1 MIGLN
6 IFSPLSGTVLLLFLL
21 GFWKHN
27 IREQQAGRYVSISKM
42 DIFPYKEPE
51 LMIRACFFLGLRFLF
66 AYVSISSAYA
76 VNASYVKSSIK
87 SSPIIQGTERKERQQ
102 TNPIHRDLRISKETM
117 YMIYMFT
124 LYYALA
130 FHSTCSSRFKSY
142 KSLSNSRTG
151 NPKILGNQQLL
162 FSLLFQLRGFKDLAP
177 SFRGSTMMSKKI
189 RDSWLSQGWR
199 YIIQG
204 TGNQW
209 VQHCQESWLALVP
222 GLWDFSGGL
231 LWA

>member
-66 AYVSISSAYA
+66 GYVSISSAYA

-117 YMIYMFT
+117 YMIYICLHYIMHWHFIVHV
-124 LYYALA
+124 LVV
-130 FHSTCSSRFKSY
+130 SSR
-142 KSLSNSRTG
+142 T
-151 NPKILGNQQLL
+151 NPCQILGPETPRYLEINSCCFRCCFNLGV
-162 FSLLFQLRGFKDLAP
+162 LRTWPQALGEVPWCRKRFV
-177 SFRGSTMMSKKI
+177 T
-189 RDSWLSQGWR
+189 RDSPR
-199 YIIQG
+199 
-204 TGNQW
+204 
-209 VQHCQESWLALVP
+209 
-222 GLWDFSGGL
+222 GGDI
-231 LWA
+231 